1 MGDRVE
7 DRDYVVDAMR
17 HDAVDEQLSGT
28 HVKGVNVDEKEDS
41 DDAATVR
48 GAGAPPAYVELS
60 SQFTSLER
68 EWGRLLA
75 VAMMLFIYRRARMA
89 FIRTHASKAAVRQED
104 MRGLGRD
111 AAWPV
116 SYTHLTLPTK
126 A

>member
-1 MGDRVE
+1 M
-7 DRDYVVDAMR
+7 Y
-17 HDAVDEQLSGT
+17 HTPLQLLYDT
-28 HVKGVNVDEKEDS
+28 
-41 DDAATVR
+41 TVR

-111 AAWPV
+111 AAWRSTVV
-116 SYTHLTLPTK
+116 SSTAP
-126 A
+126 